1 MLKFEIEDLFR
12 GDLDDKVLEYIKSN
26 GRPDSISYGM
36 RKNYYTASLYYYP
49 KLIVNFSYKID
60 KKKYTGEITIRKN
73 DDANMIEEIAKKFD
87 ALGIKQ
93 ESIITY
99 NIKEVV

>member
-12 GDLDDKVLEYIKSN
+12 GDLDDKILDYIKTN
-26 GRPDSISYGM
+26 GRPDSISYGT

-49 KLIVNFSYKID
+49 KVIVNFSYKID

-73 DDANMIEEIAKKFD
+73 GDINIIEEITKRFD
-87 ALGIKQ
+87 SLCIKQ

-99 NIKEVV
+99 NIKEVA